1 LHVAKKSHHD
11 RPLKHMTRING
22 KVGWPEGRPDY
33 SDLHLEPLETPAGT
47 LVLLHGANVHGSE
60 PNVSEK
66 SRHAYSMHV
75 VEGGRGYTWLED
87 NWLQRRKDMPFE
99 PLFDDV
105 DPA

>member
-1 LHVAKKSHHD
+1 
-11 RPLKHMTRING
+11 
-22 KVGWPEGRPDY
+22 
-33 SDLHLEPLETPAGT
+33 
-47 LVLLHGANVHGSE
+47 
-60 PNVSEK
+60 
-66 SRHAYSMHV
+66 MHV